1 MLVITLSYSRV
12 CNGPSVVSCVK
23 TAVNATGD
31 ATVFDDPTIKIN
43 TQLNRDIYN
52 VK

>member
-31 ATVFDDPTIKIN
+31 ATVFDEKW
-43 TQLNRDIYN
+43 LNVDAAMN
-52 VK
+52 G